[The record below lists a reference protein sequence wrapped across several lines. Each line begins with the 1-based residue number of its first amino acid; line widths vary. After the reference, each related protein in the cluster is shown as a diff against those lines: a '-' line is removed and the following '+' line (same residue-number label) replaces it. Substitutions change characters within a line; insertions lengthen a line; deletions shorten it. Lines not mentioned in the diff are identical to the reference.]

1 MAGRYR
7 RQIEQVAKRWGF
19 YLHRQ
24 GKHLV
29 WKHPN
34 GAIVVT
40 PASTANWHEI
50 PNAESRMR
58 RAST

>member
-1 MAGRYR
+1 MAGSYR

-24 GKHLV
+24 GKHLI

-34 GAIVVT
+34 GSIVVT

-58 RAST
+58 RAAS